1 MRKEVASTLVITAM
15 LVTGAAVTKNRIMK
29 NFEESTEPVQT
40 LSEAVNA
47 AADGNWGLSF
57 QEEGRTPVGNASGEY
72 LQQYNAWF
80 CGTEQDAKDR
90 CIYLTFDAGYEN
102 GYTQGI
108 LDVLKEEKVPAA
120 FFLVGNYIEENP
132 DLVRRMNDEGHLVAN
147 HTMHHPD
154 MSSIADRESFQQELK
169 QLEEVYR
176 TVTGNDMQKFY
187 RPPQGKYSE
196 ENLMQAKELGYK
208 TIFWSLA
215 YVDWYENKQP
225 SREEALN
232 LLNRRIHPG
241 AIVLLHSTSSTNE
254 EILQEL
260 IQGWKAE
267 GYVFRSIT
275 ELNKTEEKAEKAPGA

>member
-1 MRKEVASTLVITAM
+1 MRKEVVSTLVITAM
-15 LVTGAAVTKNRIMK
+15 LVTGAAVTKNQILK
-29 NFEESTEPVQT
+29 NFEEKEVQIQT

-57 QEEGRTPVGNASGEY
+57 QEEGKTPVGNATREY
-72 LQQYNAWF
+72 LQQYDAWF
-80 CGTEQDAKDR
+80 CGREQDVKDR

-102 GYTQGI
+102 GYMTGI

-132 DLVRRMNDEGHLVAN
+132 DLVKRMKAEDHLVGN

-154 MSSIADRESFQQELK
+154 MSAIASKEEFKKELQ
-169 QLEEVYR
+169 QLESGYQ
-176 TVTGNDMQKFY
+176 TVTGSEMEKFY

-196 ENLMQAKELGYK
+196 ENLKQAKELGY
-208 TIFWSLA
+208 TTVFWSLA

-241 AIVLLHSTSSTNE
+241 AIVLLHSTSATNE

-260 IQGWKAE
+260 IQGWKE
-267 GYVFRSIT
+267 QGYVFRSIA
-275 ELNKTEEKAEKAPGA
+275 ELNKAKEKEPGV